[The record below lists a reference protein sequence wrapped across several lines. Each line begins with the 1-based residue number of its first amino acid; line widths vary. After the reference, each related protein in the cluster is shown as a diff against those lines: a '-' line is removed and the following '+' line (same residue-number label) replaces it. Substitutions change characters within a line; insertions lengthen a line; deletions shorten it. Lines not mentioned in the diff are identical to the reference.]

1 MKLSEKILT
10 LRKQNGLS
18 QEDLAEKLDVSRQA
32 VSRWE
37 IGSAQP
43 DASNILHLSKLF
55 GVTADYLLN
64 DEYKSDRDV
73 PAVIQTQT
81 TANKKTKNIIALC
94 VSAFGLFGNFIFYLL
109 SRFIEV
115 NIPHITYEGNGKR
128 IETWIGGIKGR
139 SYKYFI
145 WEYNLEFL
153 TILFWGLVLA
163 GLIYI
168 AAHNDK
174 VKKVL
179 KNCKENLKK
188 HSKTPKKISGFMPDD
203 KTEQSEV

>member
-18 QEDLAEKLDVSRQA
+18 QEALAEKLNVSRQA

-37 IGSAQP
+37 VGSALP
-43 DASNILHLSKLF
+43 DASNVLQLSKLF

-64 DEYKSDRDV
+64 EDYNSDQDV
-73 PAVIQTQT
+73 PAVIHTQT

-94 VSAFGLFGNFIFYLL
+94 VSAFGLFGNFVFYLL

-115 NIPHITYEGNGKR
+115 HIPHIIYENNGKR
-128 IETWIGGIKGR
+128 IEHWISDLKGH

-153 TILFWGLVLA
+153 TLLFWGLVLT
-163 GLIYI
+163 GLIYT
-168 AAHNDK
+168 ATHNDK
-174 VKKVL
+174 IRKVF
-179 KNCKENLKK
+179 KNCKEKVKK
-188 HSKTPKKISGFMPDD
+188 HSKTPKKNAIFKPDA
-203 KTEQSEV
+203 KTEQSEE